1 MKRLLPRRG
10 CAANMSKWDPF
21 RDLLSIQER
30 VNRLFE
36 DALGAGENRGDVTLA
51 GTWSPAVDIYETETE
66 FLVKAEIPEVK
77 QAEIDIRVKGNTL
90 SIEGERRPHRSMRE
104 GYHRVERVYGRF
116 QRSFLLPGSVDQ
128 ERIAATLRDGI
139 LKIVLPKKEET
150 VKKHIEIDNI

>member
-1 MKRLLPRRG
+1 
-10 CAANMSKWDPF
+10 MSKWDPF
-21 RDLLSIQER
+21 RDLFSIQER
-30 VNRLFE
+30 VNRLFD
-36 DALGAGENRGDVTLA
+36 DALGTGEKGGDVSQA

-77 QAEIDIRVKGNTL
+77 QSEIDIRVKGNTL

-128 ERIAATLRDGI
+128 EKITATLKDGI
-139 LKIVLPKKEET
+139 LKIVVPKKEET
-150 VKKHIEIDNI
+150 VKTHIEIDHR

>member
-1 MKRLLPRRG
+1 
-10 CAANMSKWDPF
+10 
-21 RDLLSIQER
+21 

-36 DALGAGENRGDVTLA
+36 DAPWRRRKQRGCYHLA

-104 GYHRVERVYGRF
+104 GYHRVSGLREVPEVISSSGG
-116 QRSFLLPGSVDQ
+116 LLTRRG
-128 ERIAATLRDGI
+128 
-139 LKIVLPKKEET
+139 
-150 VKKHIEIDNI
+150 

>member
-1 MKRLLPRRG
+1 MLPG
-10 CAANMSKWDPF
+10 KGFAANMSKWDPF

-36 DALGAGENRGDVTLA
+36 DALGAGKDISDAALA

-66 FLVKAEIPEVK
+66 FLVKAEIPDVK
-77 QAEIDIRVKGNTL
+77 ESDIDVRIKENTL
-90 SIEGERRPHRSMRE
+90 HIEGERKPHRPMGE

-128 ERIAATLRDGI
+128 ERVAATLKDGI
-139 LKIVLPKKEET
+139 LKIVIPKREERA
-150 VKKHIEIDNI
+150 KQHIEIDHI

>member
-1 MKRLLPRRG
+1 MKRLLPERG
-10 CAANMSKWDPF
+10 FAANMSKWDPF
-21 RDLLSIQER
+21 RDLLFIQER

-36 DALGAGENRGDVTLA
+36 DAFGAGESGGDVTLL

-77 QAEIDIRVKGNTL
+77 QSEIDIRVKGNTL
-90 SIEGERRPHRSMRE
+90 SIEGERRPRRSMRE

-116 QRSFLLPGSVDQ
+116 QRTFLLPGSVDQ

-150 VKKHIEIDNI
+150 VKKHIEIDHI